1 MKYFNLKYAGSF
13 LNIKTQVVF
22 ILFLF
27 TIVHFSGSWSPPDQ
41 VPELRDLE
49 VTPGVQRPA
58 HLLGAGQAPDVGGS
72 LVLGPGNHGVNII
85 IRKTC
90 IIFIF

>member
-1 MKYFNLKYAGSF
+1 MMEACLILGHKLSLCF
-13 LNIKTQVVF
+13 L
-22 ILFLF
+22 LL
-27 TIVHFSGSWSPPDQ
+27 VHFSCALSPRDQ

-49 VTPGVQRPA
+49 VTPGVQRPTQ
-58 HLLGAGQAPDVGGS
+58 LLGAGQAPDVGGS